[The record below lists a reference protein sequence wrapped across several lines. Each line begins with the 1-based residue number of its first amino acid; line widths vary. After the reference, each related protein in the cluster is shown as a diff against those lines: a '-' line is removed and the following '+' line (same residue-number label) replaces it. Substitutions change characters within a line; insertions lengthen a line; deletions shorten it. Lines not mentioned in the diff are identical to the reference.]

1 MEWLPKW
8 PSEQQY
14 IGRRVWST
22 VHYNFRPGS
31 RKVRAVSV
39 SASSSAVAAAV
50 AVEAPAAGDV
60 SESCGGI
67 GGGKPPP
74 SSGLS
79 NATPA
84 VPSRTQLKS
93 AANTGFFSV
102 CASKLRHTCTF
113 RPTKYT
119 LLNLRHTRLWVQAGG
134 NIGTHTGRGFRPAKT
149 KAIDGRQT

>member
-1 MEWLPKW
+1 MEWKPKVPNEQQHTGCRVW
-8 PSEQQY
+8 PS
-14 IGRRVWST
+14 
-22 VHYNFRPGS
+22 VHYNLRPGS

-39 SASSSAVAAAV
+39 SASSSAATADAV
-50 AVEAPAAGDV
+50 DAPAAGDV
-60 SESCGGI
+60 SESCGAI
-67 GGGKPPP
+67 GGGRPPP

-134 NIGTHTGRGFRPAKT
+134 NIGTHTGRGFLPAKT
-149 KAIDGRQT
+149 KATDGRQT